1 MRENKTYLTV
11 EETAAYLELP
21 ETFIMEKIKQGR
33 IRAVHDGNE
42 YIINKEQFNHH
53 LEEIRKLRE
62 FEDAAR
68 HDPIPESYDVKDED

>member
-62 FEDAAR
+62 FEDVAR
-68 HDPIPESYDVKDED
+68 HEPIPESYDVKDED